1 LGLNANI
8 TTPSRLLKTLQ
19 KITNATVG
27 SVPHKLNLMKQE
39 AVFTY
44 DAIPSDEYGA
54 RNRPH

>member
-1 LGLNANI
+1 LNANI
-8 TTPSRLLKTLQ
+8 TTPSRLFKTLQ

-44 DAIPSDEYGA
+44 DAIPSDEHGA